1 MFKDTYRYGFIFMK
15 EFEMDFDQRLT
26 FQELSKFCDML
37 SSMEAKKKRGLLMSK
52 FFKSCREKMPASDC
66 NQSLYPLMR
75 LLLPYLDKRVYK

>member
-1 MFKDTYRYGFIFMK
+1 
-15 EFEMDFDQRLT
+15 
-26 FQELSKFCDML
+26 ML
-37 SSMEAKKKRGLLMSK
+37 SSMEAKKKRDLLMSK